1 MAAEARARLAR
12 RFGEREASW
21 MVRMIFEDVKGY
33 SQVDMAL
40 NGDRDLG
47 EATCRRVNEIVDR
60 LLANE
65 PLQYILGHARF
76 YGLDFKVSPA
86 VLIPR
91 PETEELVDIIVK
103 DADGREDLRVLD
115 LGTGSGCIAIALARN
130 LPFAAVTG
138 IDISADALDVA
149 RANAATLKSRVDFR
163 RGDIL
168 DLHLE
173 PASLD
178 IIVSNP
184 PYITR
189 SERSTMESNV
199 LDHEPATALFV
210 PDDDPLKFYTPIY
223 KAATE
228 ALAPGGRLYFELN
241 PLTAD
246 SLADCMRA
254 DGWDNVSI
262 IPDSRKQRRF
272 LSATRPR

>member
-1 MAAEARARLAR
+1 MATEARARLAS
-12 RFGEREASW
+12 RFGSREAAW

-47 EATCRRVNEIVDR
+47 EATCKRVNEIVDR

-76 YGLDFKVSPA
+76 YGMDFKVSPA

-149 RANAATLKSRVDFR
+149 RANAATLKARVDFNR
-163 RGDIL
+163 VDIL

-189 SERSTMESNV
+189 SERSAMESNV

-223 KAATE
+223 KAAMN
-228 ALAPGGRLYFELN
+228 ALTPGGRLYFELN

-246 SLADCMRA
+246 ALADRMRA
-254 DGWDNVSI
+254 DGWENVTI
-262 IPDSRKQRRF
+262 IPDSRKQKRF